1 MKFSPFCSSKNHFRM
16 ILLALTCGA
25 LPLLTACGRNEIVG
39 IYEIHPN
46 RVGRSIGFI
55 KLKDTNAG
63 LLIEPN
69 IKGLTPGEHA
79 FHIHEGNT
87 CEAGIKDGTAIAGFG
102 AEGHWD
108 TDENDSHEGPDGDG
122 HRGDLANLIVSE
134 YNAATTQQTASRIKL
149 SEIRNKALVIHSGKD
164 NYLDTPSSGG
174 SGERIACSVIK

>member
-1 MKFSPFCSSKNHFRM
+1 M
-16 ILLALTCGA
+16 
-25 LPLLTACGRNEIVG
+25 
-39 IYEIHPN
+39 
-46 RVGRSIGFI
+46 
-55 KLKDTNAG
+55 
-63 LLIEPN
+63 IEPN

-79 FHIHEGNT
+79 FYIHEGNT

-174 SGERIACSVIK
+174 SGERIACGVIK